1 VAVTIDYSGQ
11 LFYTALQLRPATV
24 TTQSNSTTAFQRQP
38 GTNRGLLFSIFPSE
52 FLDNAIAIYQCQF
65 LLCLMH
71 QQVAVVWVLIYYRG
85 FHNIR
90 LFNHPLIL
98 TEYLS
103 LTLVPLGFI
112 PEVNEVLNAFF
123 SHALDMR

>member
-1 VAVTIDYSGQ
+1 MSILALPDAPTGCCCLGFNLS
-11 LFYTALQLRPATV
+11 TAD
-24 TTQSNSTTAFQRQP
+24 ST
-38 GTNRGLLFSIFPSE
+38 
-52 FLDNAIAIYQCQF
+52 
-65 LLCLMH
+65 
-71 QQVAVVWVLIYYRG
+71 
-85 FHNIR
+85 NIR